1 MRDAAEQLVR
11 RFLRAFEDLDLA
23 GMADCFADD
32 ATMFFPVPEPPE
44 LVVGRTAILD
54 RFEAVAAD
62 IRSEASSGPP
72 YHRLDPVGL
81 TVLTTGPEAAVVTF
95 ELRRPDRTGRRTFV
109 VRRTDGDCRVVH
121 LHASNTPQ
129 RADTSTG

>member
-23 GMADCFADD
+23 VMADCFDDD
-32 ATMFFPVPEPPE
+32 ATMFFPVPVPPE
-44 LVVGRTAILD
+44 LVVGRAAILD
-54 RFEAVAAD
+54 RFAAVAAG

-72 YHRLDPVGL
+72 YQRLDPVGL
-81 TVLTTGPEAAVVTF
+81 TVLTTGPDAAVVTL

-109 VRRTDGDCRVVH
+109 VRRSGAECRVVH
-121 LHASNTPQ
+121 LHASNT
-129 RADTSTG
+129 SH

>member
-23 GMADCFADD
+23 AMSDCFDED
-32 ATMFFPVPEPPE
+32 ATMFFPTPEPAE
-44 LVVGRTAILD
+44 LVVGRPAILD
-54 RFEAVAAD
+54 RFAAVAAE
-62 IRSEASSGPP
+62 IRAEASSGPP

-81 TVLTTGPEAAVVTF
+81 TVLTAGPDAAVVTF

-109 VRRTDGDCRVVH
+109 VQRSGSECRVVH
-121 LHASNTPQ
+121 LHASNTPH
-129 RADTSTG
+129 